1 MHCRRC
7 IYNWITVIIM
17 IIKNL
22 RFFEK
27 RKIIFH
33 FSNILPNPSKRSLLR
48 LPIFETQPGKLVG
61 PCIPLHPLFVS
72 INHSAA
78 ELSKNGQVLGA
89 PTVTLG
95 APVAATLASFL
106 LLLFVIPLF
115 LRFFPPFLP
124 TSFPSL
130 PRYFFVSR
138 NFLNAFLRSFI
149 TTLFASLFFF
159 LSSLTK
165 FYPFLV

>member
-1 MHCRRC
+1 MHLQLDY
-7 IYNWITVIIM
+7 YNNNDNKKPTILWKK
-17 IIKNL
+17 KNHL
-22 RFFEK
+22 SFLK
-27 RKIIFH
+27 YSPKTIPPPS
-33 FSNILPNPSKRSLLR
+33 SNIRNS
-48 LPIFETQPGKLVG
+48 TPGKLAG

-149 TTLFASLFFF
+149 TILFASLFFF

-165 FYPFLV
+165 FYPFLVWYNQ